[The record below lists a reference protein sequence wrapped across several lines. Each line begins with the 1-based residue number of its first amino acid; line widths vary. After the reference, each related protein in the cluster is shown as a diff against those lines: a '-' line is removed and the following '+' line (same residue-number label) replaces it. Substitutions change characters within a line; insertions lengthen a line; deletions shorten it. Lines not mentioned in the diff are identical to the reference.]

1 MKRTIA
7 AVFILLMALSFATPL
22 AFASDQVV
30 VDSHDGRDHGPQNPT
45 LCNDPQVPFCLP
57 TSAQILGGGGDPSLL
72 PYIEFKWELPDD
84 CWRTPCTQV
93 TPVPGA
99 PMGSGSREENV
110 FIVAGDIYGTK
121 SVEMVFT
128 ELYDPN
134 GNFMGQCHARRLCKN
149 DPVDNEIIN
158 NAIWDAYC
166 SDHLTMDD
174 VNQIYYELN
183 KEVADMWTCE
193 FTMDSCWPAGFW
205 TLVGYAV
212 DEIGG
217 TSAPY
222 VNTFQYFSLKAMA
235 IDFSEVNFGP
245 IRPGDTK
252 IVPGDEDWSTPDRPT
267 VRNCANDNFWI
278 SVKFDN
284 MIGDA
289 HQKIISCFDAEFR
302 GETLHLK
309 GGECEYFSDPL
320 EPCTTLQID
329 FSIHAP
335 EGLPTDTYQGM
346 VHIGFAGIVPT
357 NAD

>member
-1 MKRTIA
+1 MG
-7 AVFILLMALSFATPL
+7 
-22 AFASDQVV
+22 
-30 VDSHDGRDHGPQNPT
+30 DGLR
-45 LCNDPQVPFCLP
+45 
-57 TSAQILGGGGDPSLL
+57 
-72 PYIEFKWELPDD
+72 Y
-84 CWRTPCTQV
+84 
-93 TPVPGA
+93 
-99 PMGSGSREENV
+99 ENV
-110 FIVAGDIYGTK
+110 FIVAADIYGTRT
-121 SVEMVFT
+121 VDMVFT

-134 GNFMGQCHARRLCKN
+134 GNFIGQTHLRRLCN
-149 DPVDNEIIN
+149 HDPIDNEIIN
-158 NAIWDAYC
+158 CAIMDAYC

-174 VNQIYYELN
+174 VNEIYYEIN
-183 KEVADMWTCE
+183 KEVADLWMGE
-193 FTMDSCWPAGFW
+193 FTMCACWPAGYW

-222 VNTFQYFSLKAMA
+222 VNTFQYYSLKAMA
-235 IDFSEVNFGP
+235 IDFSQVDFGP

-252 IVPGDEDWSTPDRPT
+252 IVPGDESWTTPEKPS

-302 GETLHLK
+302 GETLRLK
-309 GGECEYFSDPL
+309 GGECEYFSAPL

-335 EGLPTDTYQGM
+335 EGLPTDNYHGM

>member
-149 DPVDNEIIN
+149 DPVDCTRLSSF
-158 NAIWDAYC
+158 AAAWRR
-166 SDHLTMDD
+166 
-174 VNQIYYELN
+174 V
-183 KEVADMWTCE
+183 
-193 FTMDSCWPAGFW
+193 
-205 TLVGYAV
+205 
-212 DEIGG
+212 
-217 TSAPY
+217 SAP
-222 VNTFQYFSLKAMA
+222 
-235 IDFSEVNFGP
+235 
-245 IRPGDTK
+245 
-252 IVPGDEDWSTPDRPT
+252 
-267 VRNCANDNFWI
+267 
-278 SVKFDN
+278 
-284 MIGDA
+284 
-289 HQKIISCFDAEFR
+289 
-302 GETLHLK
+302 
-309 GGECEYFSDPL
+309 
-320 EPCTTLQID
+320 
-329 FSIHAP
+329 
-335 EGLPTDTYQGM
+335 
-346 VHIGFAGIVPT
+346 
-357 NAD
+357 